1 MVARANKN
9 TLHRSSV
16 ALDKWSPASACDV
29 QLPLHFTL
37 TTFLLV
43 HKYCSLHGGLC
54 ARYSHWPSACLWL
67 LPFLLSSSSPHCRW
81 LVTNGAVNYSGWAG
95 IKYERGAV
103 CEARLEK
110 EHTHIHTQMIVF
122 SYARQLHIFLLLLPP
137 CHLQIVLSIIPV
149 SCFYFYVCRCT
160 LWSKHVTLFS
170 GEKKTFVLCICLDN
184 KRGGE
189 WSCVCTLKRLR
200 FVKIEKK
207 VMYC

>member
-95 IKYERGAV
+95 IKYEGGCLRGKV
-103 CEARLEK
+103 EK
-110 EHTHIHTQMIVF
+110 QHTHISTHRWLSFRMPDNSTF
-122 SYARQLHIFLLLLPP
+122 FLLLLPP

-160 LWSKHVTLFS
+160 LWGKHATLFS
-170 GEKKTFVLCICLDN
+170 GKKKTFVLCICSDN

-189 WSCVCTLKRLR
+189 WSCVY
-200 FVKIEKK
+200 IEETT
-207 VMYC
+207 VC

>member
-103 CEARLEK
+103 CEARWK
-110 EHTHIHTQMIVF
+110 RSTHAYPHTDDCLFVCQTTPHFFTAPPSLPPADCAINHSSF
-122 SYARQLHIFLLLLPP
+122 LFLLL
-137 CHLQIVLSIIPV
+137 CLQMH
-149 SCFYFYVCRCT
+149 T
-160 LWSKHVTLFS
+160 L
-170 GEKKTFVLCICLDN
+170 E
-184 KRGGE
+184 
-189 WSCVCTLKRLR
+189 
-200 FVKIEKK
+200 
-207 VMYC
+207 

>member
-37 TTFLLV
+37 TTFFLV

-103 CEARLEK
+103 CEARWK
-110 EHTHIHTQMIVF
+110 RSTHTNTHISTHRWLSFRMPDNST
-122 SYARQLHIFLLLLPP
+122 FLLLLPP

-160 LWSKHVTLFS
+160 LWSKHATLFS
-170 GEKKTFVLCICLDN
+170 GEKKTVLCICSDN
-184 KRGGE
+184 KHGG
-189 WSCVCTLKRLR
+189 
-200 FVKIEKK
+200 
-207 VMYC
+207 

>member
-95 IKYERGAV
+95 IKYEGGCLRGKV
-103 CEARLEK
+103 EK
-110 EHTHIHTQMIVF
+110 QHTHISTHRWLSFRMPDNSTFFYCSSLPATCRLCYQSFQFPVF
-122 SYARQLHIFLLLLPP
+122 TFMFADAHYGVNMQLSLVAKKDFCFVHLL
-137 CHLQIVLSIIPV
+137 
-149 SCFYFYVCRCT
+149 R
-160 LWSKHVTLFS
+160 
-170 GEKKTFVLCICLDN
+170 
-184 KRGGE
+184 
-189 WSCVCTLKRLR
+189 
-200 FVKIEKK
+200 
-207 VMYC
+207 

>member
-103 CEARLEK
+103 CEARWK
-110 EHTHIHTQMIVF
+110 SSTHTYPHTDDCLFVCQTTPHFFYCSSLPATCRLCYQSFQFPVF
-122 SYARQLHIFLLLLPP
+122 TFMFADAHFGVNMQHSLVA
-137 CHLQIVLSIIPV
+137 
-149 SCFYFYVCRCT
+149 
-160 LWSKHVTLFS
+160 K
-170 GEKKTFVLCICLDN
+170 KKTFVLCICSEN

-189 WSCVCTLKRLR
+189 WSCVYFEETTVC
-200 FVKIEKK
+200 
-207 VMYC
+207 